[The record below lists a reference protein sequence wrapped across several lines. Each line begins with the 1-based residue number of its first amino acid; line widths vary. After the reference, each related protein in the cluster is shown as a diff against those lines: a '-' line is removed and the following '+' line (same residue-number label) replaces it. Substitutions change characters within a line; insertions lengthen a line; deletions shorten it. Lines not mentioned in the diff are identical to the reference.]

1 MSVTEV
7 SNDYVVFLHLNSSMN
22 IISFQGS
29 LAEKNINSSN
39 SNGSN
44 QNSTNSNGGM
54 YSPLPLQLIEI

>member
-1 MSVTEV
+1 
-7 SNDYVVFLHLNSSMN
+7 MN